1 MVRAETDSIY
11 LTNGGM
17 GRATLSIQIY
27 SKTGINI
34 TIFYLYIALFKVKKS
49 IIHRNQW
56 LKLRDIIDQGK
67 YGIPQLNGLRI
78 ERGRSPTDVI
88 KENFC

>member
-1 MVRAETDSIY
+1 MPCFA
-11 LTNGGM
+11 NGGM

-56 LKLRDIIDQGK
+56 LKLRDIIYQGK
-67 YGIPQLNGLRI
+67 Y
-78 ERGRSPTDVI
+78 GRSPTDVI
-88 KENFC
+88 KEIFAEVCKGSSKMASVAS